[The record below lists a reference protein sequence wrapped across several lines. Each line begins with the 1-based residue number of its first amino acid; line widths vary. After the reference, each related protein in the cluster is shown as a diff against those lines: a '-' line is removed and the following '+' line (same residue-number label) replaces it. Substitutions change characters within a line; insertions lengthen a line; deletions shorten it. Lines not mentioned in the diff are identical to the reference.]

1 LVNQQHLLDLLQHLS
16 YGIES
21 SSSAVEGEKILNI
34 NELASRLNVSEDKLS
49 RLLSSK
55 NMTAEQVD
63 NPAKEAQIA
72 RELNSGLATPTQSQP
87 PAKPAQ
93 APGGGLV
100 KPPAPAANAGL
111 ATREQKS
118 FNGRT
123 VESVRNEQEAASF
136 DMFAVPIES
145 ATRVMKRGIELAV
158 APEGKLTPEEEQEAK
173 EMAEHIKQARRNVVG
188 KLLDDSSM
196 WSGKVAERSA
206 AAFNLDDMGTTIEVS
221 AM

>member
-72 RELNSGLATPTQSQP
+72 RELSSGIATAAPSLVKAPQPTKTPGNSET
-87 PAKPAQ
+87 AKPAT
-93 APGGGLV
+93 
-100 KPPAPAANAGL
+100 KPPAPTMTPAELVERQRMAAFTAATAGVQLQTELIEGANQYRLEGLETPL
-111 ATREQKS
+111 A
-118 FNGRT
+118 
-123 VESVRNEQEAASF
+123 
-136 DMFAVPIES
+136 
-145 ATRVMKRGIELAV
+145 
-158 APEGKLTPEEEQEAK
+158 EAK
-173 EMAEHIKQARRNVVG
+173 KKLGEAWLQRDLQALGELTTGIDDYATQAHQASLNMLTIDARVEYLALGAAE
-188 KLLDDSSM
+188 
-196 WSGKVAERSA
+196 
-206 AAFNLDDMGTTIEVS
+206 
-221 AM
+221 

>member
-93 APGGGLV
+93 APGGGLAKASAPV
-100 KPPAPAANAGL
+100 ATSFPPARSASEVRARKDAATVNVL
-111 ATREQKS
+111 ANPQDVVSEIM
-118 FNGRT
+118 
-123 VESVRNEQEAASF
+123 E
-136 DMFAVPIES
+136 ES
-145 ATRVMKRGIELAV
+145 ARRATERLAAKKEDKIQDLTERIVERAEAEINVTMDFFDQFMERGTQSTLKPFQV
-158 APEGKLTPEEEQEAK
+158 
-173 EMAEHIKQARRNVVG
+173 EM
-188 KLLDDSSM
+188 
-196 WSGKVAERSA
+196 
-206 AAFNLDDMGTTIEVS
+206 DDMGATIDVPV
-221 AM
+221 M

>member
-72 RELNSGLATPTQSQP
+72 RELNSGIATTSTTAPAPVKAPQQQP
-87 PAKPAQ
+87 AKTPGGCESAKPAT
-93 APGGGLV
+93 
-100 KPPAPAANAGL
+100 KPPAPTMTPAELVERQRMAAFTAATAGVQLQTALIEGANEYRLAGL
-111 ATREQKS
+111 EAPLAEAQKKLGEEWLQRDLQS
-118 FNGRT
+118 LGELT
-123 VESVRNEQEAASF
+123 S
-136 DMFAVPIES
+136 
-145 ATRVMKRGIELAV
+145 GIENYANQAHQASLDILTIDAQVTYLALG
-158 APEGKLTPEEEQEAK
+158 A
-173 EMAEHIKQARRNVVG
+173 AE
-188 KLLDDSSM
+188 
-196 WSGKVAERSA
+196 
-206 AAFNLDDMGTTIEVS
+206 
-221 AM
+221 

>member
-1 LVNQQHLLDLLQHLS
+1 M
-16 YGIES
+16 
-21 SSSAVEGEKILNI
+21 NI

-72 RELNSGLATPTQSQP
+72 RELNSGLATPTQTQP

-111 ATREQKS
+111 ATQGNKSASQVKQAQQDVAFEMFATPVRSTTYVMERGLEIARETMEDLDEKDAQEVAKDILEARKKS
-118 FNGRT
+118 VGELRASSAAWSGRVT
-123 VESVRNEQEAASF
+123 AAS
-136 DMFAVPIES
+136 M
-145 ATRVMKRGIELAV
+145 AT
-158 APEGKLTPEEEQEAK
+158 
-173 EMAEHIKQARRNVVG
+173 
-188 KLLDDSSM
+188 
-196 WSGKVAERSA
+196 
-206 AAFNLDDMGTTIEVS
+206 FNMDDMETIDVPV
-221 AM
+221 M